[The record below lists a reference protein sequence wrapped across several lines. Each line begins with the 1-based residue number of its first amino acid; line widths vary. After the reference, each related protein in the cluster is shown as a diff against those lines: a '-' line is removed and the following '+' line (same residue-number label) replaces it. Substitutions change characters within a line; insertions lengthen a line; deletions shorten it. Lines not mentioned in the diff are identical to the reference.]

1 VGKEQYRILPCFYE
15 GRGRKKVE
23 ESPVQTLSTECVV
36 RLGCF
41 AGVLILLAILES
53 FAPRR
58 KPPRDKL
65 ARWTNHLGLAAIN
78 TIAARLLLPLSA
90 IAAALIAEER
100 GWGLLHF
107 VSIPEWLAVLLAVVA
122 LDLAIYGQHVL
133 FHAMPFL
140 WRLHMVHHADRELD
154 ASTGLRFHTLEIVVS
169 LLIKSAAV
177 IVLGAPALA
186 VVIFEVLLNATSLFN
201 HANLNLPTWLDR
213 LLRLVLVTPDMHRI
227 HHSVYKPE
235 TDSNFGFNLPWWD
248 YLFGTYR
255 AQPME
260 PHTRMRLG
268 LFQFLESPV
277 GRLTWMLQAPFLS
290 SRGRKSID
298 QLPAPEAKE
307 HRTRETSV
315 MQ

>member
-1 VGKEQYRILPCFYE
+1 L
-15 GRGRKKVE
+15 
-23 ESPVQTLSTECVV
+23 QTLSSECVV

-41 AGVLILLAILES
+41 AGVLALLAILES

-58 KPPRDKL
+58 KPPRDKV

-78 TIAARLLLPLSA
+78 TVAARLLLPLGA
-90 IAAALIAEER
+90 TTAALIAEER
-100 GWGLLHF
+100 GWGLLNF
-107 VSIPEWLAVLLAVVA
+107 VSVPEWVAVLIAVVA

-133 FHAMPFL
+133 FHAVPLL

-154 ASTGLRFHTLEIVVS
+154 ASTGLRFHTLEIVLS

-177 IVLGAPALA
+177 IALGAPALA

-213 LLRLVLVTPDMHRI
+213 ALRLVLVTPDMHRI

-260 PHTRMRLG
+260 PHTRMKLG
-268 LFQFLESPV
+268 LSQFLEAPV
-277 GRLTWMLQAPFLS
+277 GRLTWMLQAPFVGT
-290 SRGRKSID
+290 RKRKSTD
-298 QLPAPEAKE
+298 ELPVSKAKE
-307 HRTRETSV
+307 RRTREAGV
-315 MQ
+315 V